1 MNIFTVTMNHS
12 GNATGPASIFD
23 PKIRVNLALDNLPVN
38 VSDESIAKIKM
49 LHAEL
54 LEFTPKSGDTNS
66 SSRDP
71 ESADPEISEDLFTN
85 DLHSGQ
91 FEFITA
97 AAFGLDIN
105 QPIEANKVIFQMG
118 SAALPGSLT
127 WRYASPRVLKSLFFT
142 PVPLTHEKETEMVTQ
157 VRCHL
162 EYFDELMEQY
172 VTLKIFDVSELDATI
187 VNIKMDNQ
195 RTICASQW
203 RLSMPGDG
211 GVMTLDRQAAALTAF
226 ALAGSCR
233 IDSIYSG

>member
-1 MNIFTVTMNHS
+1 MNHS

-54 LEFTPKSGDTNS
+54 LEFTPKCGDNDS
-66 SSRDP
+66 SSSDP

-127 WRYASPRVLKSLFFT
+127 
-142 PVPLTHEKETEMVTQ
+142 HEKETEMVTQ

-162 EYFDELMEQY
+162 EYFHELMEQY

-203 RLSMPGDG
+203 RLSMPNDG
-211 GVMTLDRQAAALTAF
+211 GVIPLTDKQ
-226 ALAGSCR
+226 R
-233 IDSIYSG
+233 H